1 MLLWVISVLLLNSSE
16 VYPSARF
23 TLDIGHKSR
32 RSAASLQN
40 SLLSFPQTTH
50 VGIASSIAVD
60 LSANLAQNNSLPV
73 LTKIIRRVGHFR
85 LLGPNV
91 WWEISQFWI
100 EYIKPIGQMSG
111 EPWKFFDNTALPAV
125 CWQTAYRESQQLL
138 LRGIYVLF
146 IVIRM
151 PFLGLHWIL
160 LICTSQLLYLS
171 LFIPSATL
179 LKSDQPT
186 FSVLC
191 GFKS

>member
-16 VYPSARF
+16 VYPSALF

-73 LTKIIRRVGHFR
+73 FTKIIRRVGHFR
-85 LLGPNV
+85 WLGPNV

-100 EYIKPIGQMSG
+100 EYIKAHRTNVWWTMKVFLITLHCQQFVDKP
-111 EPWKFFDNTALPAV
+111 PT
-125 CWQTAYRESQQLL
+125 ESHSSC
-138 LRGIYVLF
+138 YYEEF
-146 IVIRM
+146 M
-151 PFLGLHWIL
+151 
-160 LICTSQLLYLS
+160 CCS
-171 LFIPSATL
+171 
-179 LKSDQPT
+179 
-186 FSVLC
+186 
-191 GFKS
+191 